1 MALTPTIAQTENRV
15 RNLAT
20 SGMAGGQKEAVVRYF
35 QNKLAQLTM
44 QGAVGTDEYLVV
56 AGELQAI
63 KDADAKA
70 QMAPPNA
77 RSVISDLLPAP
88 LTPTPPMMPQ
98 GMPQGVAQGMPQG
111 VAPENAGGLAAMEA
125 PNMESIDMA
134 GGGLVAF
141 ADGGEIPRY
150 QNQGLVQAGGGP
162 SLTDVLRTLT
172 MDERRFYQQTGQL
185 PPRAQSMLT
194 GQAPMPAAPT
204 PGMGTAGTGPAT
216 VSMAADPNAPAQ
228 VPLPENMRFYPGIPP
243 LIDGKAANVAPRP
256 TLDPKAGIE
265 AILAQA
271 ERGEG
276 PNVSRPGGIRT
287 DIPLPGREPAGKDEG
302 KKEEGGPG
310 GLADIAKAKG
320 MDYNAA
326 YEQAETML
334 GKKLAALG
342 DPLADIKEELKNASG
357 ERKKQL
363 EQNAWL
369 RFSEFG
375 FGFASGDKEAAVKAI
390 KGFGDDLREK
400 EKLSREDR
408 RLLTDIK
415 RLEAAD
421 KRGNVIKTADYAFD
435 ILKNADANQ
444 RADLQMRTQLQIA
457 NIGKTTASL
466 DRASQ
471 RDLTRANNALEQ
483 ARKIVEAGIGA
494 ALSPEQKEAKIS
506 ELAASIYQRSKSLE
520 SGEAGTGTPSY
531 ASAAAAELARRGK

>member
-1 MALTPTIAQTENRV
+1 MSIRPNIVQTENRMRGIPDAALQQMLV
-15 RNLAT
+15 QMT
-20 SGMAGGQKEAVVRYF
+20 QTGQ
-35 QNKLAQLTM
+35 
-44 QGAVGTDEYLVV
+44 VGTPEYLMA
-56 AGELQAI
+56 AGEMQAR
-63 KDADAKA
+63 KDLRAKA
-70 QMAPPNA
+70 NVPQANPQP
-77 RSVISDLLPAP
+77 VIADLLTAGAMPP
-88 LTPTPPMMPQ
+88 PPM
-98 GMPQGVAQGMPQG
+98 MPQGVAQGMPQG
-111 VAPENAGGLAAMEA
+111 VAPEDAGGLAAMEA

-228 VPLPENMRFYPGIPP
+228 VPLPENMRFYPGTAG
-243 LIDGKAANVAPRP
+243 LIQGPQAARQLPS
-256 TLDPKAGIE
+256 GIE

-287 DIPLPGREPAGKDEG
+287 DIPLPGKEPAGKDEG

-400 EKLSREDR
+400 EKLTREDR

-444 RADLQMRTQLQIA
+444 RADLQMRTQLQVA
-457 NIGKTTASL
+457 NIGKSTASL
-466 DRASQ
+466 DRAAQ
-471 RDLTRANNALEQ
+471 RDATRANNALEQ
-483 ARKIVEAGIGA
+483 ARKIVETGIGA
-494 ALSPEQKEAKIS
+494 ALSPEQKEAKIN
-506 ELAASIYQRSKSLE
+506 ELAVSIYQRMKGLE